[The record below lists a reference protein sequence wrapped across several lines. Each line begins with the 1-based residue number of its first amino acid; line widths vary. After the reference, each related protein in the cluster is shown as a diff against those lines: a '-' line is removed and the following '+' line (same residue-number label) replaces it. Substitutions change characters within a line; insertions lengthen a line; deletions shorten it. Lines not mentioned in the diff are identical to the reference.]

1 MMIPSSFAD
10 LFTEFSSLSDPKEKF
25 AFLLELSEELPL
37 FPEEEKTEK
46 NKISGCASNA
56 WISTREQDGKL
67 FFSGDAD
74 GQISKGVIAFLITGF
89 SGLSPKEILSLPN
102 EFFEEGSIFSS
113 LSPSRSH
120 GALSMIKKIQED
132 AKRFSL

>member
-1 MMIPSSFAD
+1 MPIPTLFAE
-10 LFTEFSSLSDPKEKF
+10 LLEEFSSFSDPKERF

-37 FPEEEKTEK
+37 FPEGERTAE

-56 WISTREQDGKL
+56 WLSTHQKEGRL

-74 GQISKGVIAFLITGF
+74 GQISKGVIAFLVL
-89 SGLSPKEILSLPN
+89 GLSGATPQEILSLPK
-102 EFFEEGSIFSS
+102 ELLEESGLLAS

-120 GALSMIKKIQED
+120 GALSMLRKIQED